1 MDKIDMQSALKAGA
15 MAAGV
20 SVVLSLLSF
29 IPFVGGLFAII
40 SICGAVLIP
49 IGGGMAYGY
58 LAEGK
63 EDTQT
68 AAIGGAIAGG
78 IGGVIMAIMGAI
90 ISSILGLGG
99 GIGGGIAGSICSG
112 LFGFALGALGGVIWP
127 MIQDNMGGAK

>member
-1 MDKIDMQSALKAGA
+1 MNKIDMNSALKAGA
-15 MAAGV
+15 IAAGV
-20 SVVLSLLSF
+20 AVVLNLLSF
-29 IPFVGGLFAII
+29 IPFVGGLFAVL
-40 SICGAVLIP
+40 SVCGAVLIP

-90 ISSILGLGG
+90 ISSIIGVGG
-99 GIGGGIAGSICSG
+99 GIGGGIVGSICSG
-112 LFGFALGALGGVIWP
+112 IFGFALGALGGVIWP
-127 MIQDNMGGAK
+127 MIQDKVSGAK

>member
-20 SVVLSLLSF
+20 SIVLNLLAF
-29 IPFVGGLFAII
+29 IPFVGGLFAIL
-40 SICGAVLIP
+40 SICGAFLIP
-49 IGGGMAYGY
+49 VGGGMAYGY

-78 IGGVIMAIMGAI
+78 IGGVIMAIMGAVI
-90 ISSILGLGG
+90 GGILGTGG

-112 LFGFALGALGGVIWP
+112 LFGFALGAIGGVIWP
-127 MIQDNMGGAK
+127 MIQDKMGGAN